1 MGSPI
6 MKSSQTSSPRLFVLG
21 GKKAFG
27 RPLSHITVGRGGG
40 EMTGREKG
48 GRRGKKESE
57 QRQAK
62 IEL

>member
-40 EMTGREKG
+40 EICFDLGAACVLDRV
-48 GRRGKKESE
+48 S
-57 QRQAK
+57 A
-62 IEL
+62 L